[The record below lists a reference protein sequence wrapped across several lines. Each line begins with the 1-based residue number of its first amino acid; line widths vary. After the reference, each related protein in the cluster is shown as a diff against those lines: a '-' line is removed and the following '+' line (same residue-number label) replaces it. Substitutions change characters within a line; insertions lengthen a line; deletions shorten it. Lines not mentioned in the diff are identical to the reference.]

1 VLDGIVDRRE
11 ADGESKCENC
21 ETPEKSQSRVEVLD
35 FGFFFVDSYR
45 SLRGVNASNSH
56 RRFPK
61 NRHSCVHR
69 GVFRYEVSQFE
80 CQIDN
85 FFQIPS
91 TRRFR
96 SADFS
101 NTRRTFPTVHDAV
114 ECAIEIFI
122 VSTSV
127 QTRTRHQSN
136 RTCQYKAIF
145 NSILVR

>member
-35 FGFFFVDSYR
+35 FGFFFVESYR
-45 SLRGVNASNSH
+45 SLRGVDASSGH

-80 CQIDN
+80 CQIDS

-91 TRRFR
+91 TRRSR

-101 NTRRTFPTVHDAV
+101 NTRVPFERFRLFTMP
-114 ECAIEIFI
+114 
-122 VSTSV
+122 SSV
-127 QTRTRHQSN
+127 QLRYLPLTHPPYLLSVASK
-136 RTCQYKAIF
+136 KAIL
-145 NSILVR
+145 LVRWYK